1 MKIAIRWKRSD
12 IEHIAKHGVR
22 AEEVER
28 SLENRNVYLW
38 KEKHKDIPY
47 LYCIGNTGER
57 YLFIVLKY
65 SKYYKKYM
73 IKSAREAT
81 EKEKK
86 LYKRKR

>member
-1 MKIAIRWKRSD
+1 MKIKIHWRISN
-12 IEHIAKHGVR
+12 IEHIAKHG
-22 AEEVER
+22 
-28 SLENRNVYLW
+28 
-38 KEKHKDIPY
+38 DIPY

-65 SKYYKKYM
+65 STYYKKYM